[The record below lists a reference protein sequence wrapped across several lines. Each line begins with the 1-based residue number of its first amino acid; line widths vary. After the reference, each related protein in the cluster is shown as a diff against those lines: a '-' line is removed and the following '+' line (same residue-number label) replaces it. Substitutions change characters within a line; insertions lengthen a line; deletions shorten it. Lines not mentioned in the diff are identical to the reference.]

1 MILYSRRRVRVEDP
15 ARLLGTNL
23 KSKIMSTTIIQGKIR
38 WCKLA
43 FKQHMM
49 RRRISQNLARGHTSS
64 GLPTAALGISR

>member
-1 MILYSRRRVRVEDP
+1 MILYSRRRVPVEDP
-15 ARLLGTNL
+15 AKLLGTNL

-49 RRRISQNLARGHTSS
+49 RRISLNLARAHTSS